1 MKLKFLLV
9 GIISSLLSFQ
19 FIAEEEVE
27 EVVVTG
33 SYIKSSPTDGASPVE
48 IVDRSEIDDL
58 GATSIA
64 DITNNIAVNSGSEN
78 RSDSFTQ
85 GGTQGTSNINLR
97 GLGLSSTLVLVDG
110 RRHTVAGATANDG
123 SVFVNTSMIPV
134 VALDRVE
141 ILKEG
146 AASIYGSDAVA
157 GVVNYIFRRDF
168 NGFEAEVSR
177 QEADIG
183 DQTDD
188 RYSLIWGTGND
199 STNVVLAASVLDRTA
214 MAGSCLLYT
223 SDAADDS

>member
-146 AASIYGSDAVA
+146 AASVYGSDAVA

-168 NGFEAEVSR
+168 EGFEMEVSR
-177 QEADIG
+177 Q
-183 DQTDD
+183 
-188 RYSLIWGTGND
+188 
-199 STNVVLAASVLDRTA
+199 
-214 MAGSCLLYT
+214 
-223 SDAADDS
+223 

>member
-97 GLGLSSTLVLVDG
+97 GLGLSL
-110 RRHTVAGATANDG
+110 
-123 SVFVNTSMIPV
+123 
-134 VALDRVE
+134 
-141 ILKEG
+141 
-146 AASIYGSDAVA
+146 
-157 GVVNYIFRRDF
+157 
-168 NGFEAEVSR
+168 
-177 QEADIG
+177 
-183 DQTDD
+183 
-188 RYSLIWGTGND
+188 SLIHI
-199 STNVVLAASVLDRTA
+199 
-214 MAGSCLLYT
+214 
-223 SDAADDS
+223 